1 MIERIEIK
9 KNILDGD
16 IDSAIEKVNKK
27 NNNNLIL
34 FKLKT

>member
-16 IDSAIEKVNKK
+16 IDSALEKVNKK
-27 NNNNLIL
+27 NNNLIL